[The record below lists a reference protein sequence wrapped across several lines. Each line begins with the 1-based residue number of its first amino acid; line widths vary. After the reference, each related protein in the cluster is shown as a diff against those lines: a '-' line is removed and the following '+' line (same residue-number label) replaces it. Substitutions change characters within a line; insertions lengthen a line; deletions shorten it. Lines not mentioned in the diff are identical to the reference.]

1 MQPNMKKIGMLMSL
15 LMGVTLS
22 FFLSLTGQLSSGHF
36 EIPGFLLS
44 FAVSFIV
51 SLVIG
56 FLVPM
61 KRVND
66 SLDKKLG
73 LKPRSLGTRCFG
85 ALISDLIYTPI
96 ITFIM
101 VFMNYKIAVS
111 HGAPLVF
118 GPMLLKSMIVSLIVG
133 YVLIFIFMP
142 LFMGILMKKY
152 GPGRPG
158 PKPKE

>member
-1 MQPNMKKIGMLMSL
+1 MQQNMKKIGIFMSL

-36 EIPGFLLS
+36 EVPGFLLS
-44 FAVSFIV
+44 FGV
-51 SLVIG
+51 SLLVSLIIG

-61 KRVND
+61 KKVND
-66 SLDKKLG
+66 SLDRKLG
-73 LKPRSLGTRCFG
+73 LAPRSLGTRFFE
-85 ALISDLIYTPI
+85 ALVSDIIYTPI

-111 HGAPLVF
+111 HGAHLVF

-142 LFMGILMKKY
+142 LFMALLMKKY

-158 PKPKE
+158 HKPEE